1 MFRGAVRNFRSWLEF
16 APTFS
21 GVKTGENLNTKETHV
36 GMNRNAVLDR
46 SSTLLTSI
54 YKSDGR
60 LFLATVFRSLLSVIA
75 QALGKNGISSESP

>member
-36 GMNRNAVLDR
+36 GMNRDAVLDR
-46 SSTLLTSI
+46 SSTLLTST
-54 YKSDGR
+54 SNDSR
-60 LFLATVFRSLLSVIA
+60 LFEVAVFVWKIW
-75 QALGKNGISSESP
+75 QKP